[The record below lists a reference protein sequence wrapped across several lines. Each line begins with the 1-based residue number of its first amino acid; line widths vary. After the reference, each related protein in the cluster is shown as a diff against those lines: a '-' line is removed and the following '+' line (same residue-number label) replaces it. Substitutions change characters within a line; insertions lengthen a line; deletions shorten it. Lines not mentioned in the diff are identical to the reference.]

1 MKKVLH
7 LKIENNFDLYMLNN
21 NMEIYRDIIIEGLEE
36 NTLLYRFTINFLKR
50 SGFDFIK
57 TDVSSIIKF
66 RNTKIKKIAFH
77 IYFFCVRGTSTA
89 LYDYANYSE
98 SILQCES
105 ICVVPKSSIK
115 ENKNVDIALK
125 KFQKRF
131 KIFYYDDMLDLD
143 NILEKED
150 CDMLYVIKY
159 GSNDGVYSSKI
170 KTCVHCVFDMSQN
183 HGDVYAGVSE
193 QIALKFGNN
202 NLYVPHMVIEPF
214 QNKENLREELGIPLE
229 SKVFGY
235 HGGSDSF
242 NIQFAINAVKKASRL
257 FSDVYFLFVN
267 IPRFDNNNPKIIFLK
282 KIVEIEDKAKFINTC
297 DCCLEAQS
305 LGQSFG
311 LSLSDFSVNNKPI
324 ITYGGIVLND
334 NYKRILGDKATYYYE
349 EEGLIEILKK
359 FNKED
364 YENKDLNCYKE
375 YSPEKVMKIFKDIF
389 LS

>member
-1 MKKVLH
+1 MKKKLY
-7 LKIENNFDLYMLNN
+7 LKIENNFDLHVLTNV
-21 NMEIYRDIIIEGLEE
+21 EIYRNVIIEGLEE
-36 NTLLYRFTINFLKR
+36 NTLLYRFTTNFLKR

-89 LYDYANYSE
+89 LYDYAHYSE
-98 SILQCES
+98 SILKCES
-105 ICVVPKSSIK
+105 IFVAPKSSIK
-115 ENKNVDIALK
+115 ENKNVDIALL

-131 KIFYYDDMLDLD
+131 KIFYYDDMMDLD

-159 GSNDGVYSSKI
+159 GTNDGVYSNRI
-170 KTCVHCVFDMSQN
+170 KTCVHCVFEMSQK

-193 QIALKFGNN
+193 QIASKFGNN

-214 QNKENLREELGIPLE
+214 QNKENLREKLGIPLE

-242 NIQFAINAVKKASRL
+242 NIHFAINAVKKASR
-257 FSDVYFLFVN
+257 FPDVYFLFVN
-267 IPRFDNNNPKIIFLK
+267 IPRFDNNNPRIIFLN
-282 KIVEIEDKAKFINTC
+282 KIVEIEDKAMFINTC

-334 NYKRILGDKATYYYE
+334 NYKRILGDKANYYYE
-349 EEGLIEILKK
+349 EEDLIEILKE

-364 YENKDLNCYKE
+364 YKNKDLNCYKE

>member
-7 LKIENNFDLYMLNN
+7 LNIENNFDLHILNN
-21 NMEIYRDIIIEGLEE
+21 LEIYRDVIIEGLEE

-50 SGFDFIK
+50 SGFNFIK

-66 RNTKIKKIAFH
+66 RNVKKIAFH

-89 LYDYANYSE
+89 LYDYAHYSE

-105 ICVVPKSSIK
+105 IFVAPKSSIK

-131 KIFYYDDMLDLD
+131 KIFYYDDMMDLD

-159 GSNDGVYSSKI
+159 GTNDGVYSTKI

-183 HGDVYAGVSE
+183 HGGVYAGVSE
-193 QIALKFGNN
+193 QIAFKFGNN

-214 QNKENLREELGIPLE
+214 QNKENLREKLGIPFE

-242 NIQFAINAVKKASRL
+242 NIHFAINAVKKASRL
-257 FSDVYFLFVN
+257 FPDVYFLFVN
-267 IPRFDNNNPKIIFLK
+267 IPRFDNNNSRIIFLN
-282 KIVEIEDKAKFINTC
+282 KIVEIEDKAMFINTC

-349 EEGLIEILKK
+349 EEGLIEILKNFK
-359 FNKED
+359 KED

-389 LS
+389 LL

>member
-1 MKKVLH
+1 MKKKLY
-7 LKIENNFDLYMLNN
+7 LKIENNFDLHVLTNV
-21 NMEIYRDIIIEGLEE
+21 EIYRNVIIEGLEE
-36 NTLLYRFTINFLKR
+36 NTLLYRFTTNFLKR

-105 ICVVPKSSIK
+105 IFVVPKSSIK

-267 IPRFDNNNPKIIFLK
+267 IPRLDNNNPKIIFLK

-324 ITYGGIVLND
+324 ITFGGIVLND
-334 NYKRILGDKATYYYE
+334 NYKRILGDKANYYYE
-349 EEGLIEILKK
+349 EEDLIEILKE

-364 YENKDLNCYKE
+364 YKNKDLNCYKE

>member
-1 MKKVLH
+1 MKKKLY
-7 LKIENNFDLYMLNN
+7 LKIENNFDLHVLTNV
-21 NMEIYRDIIIEGLEE
+21 EIYRNVIIEGLEE
-36 NTLLYRFTINFLKR
+36 NTLLYRFTTNFLKR

-89 LYDYANYSE
+89 LYDYAHYSE
-98 SILQCES
+98 SILKCES
-105 ICVVPKSSIK
+105 IFVAPKSSIK
-115 ENKNVDIALK
+115 ENKNVDIALL

-131 KIFYYDDMLDLD
+131 KIFYYDDMMDLD

-159 GSNDGVYSSKI
+159 GTNDGVYSNRI
-170 KTCVHCVFDMSQN
+170 KTCVHCVFEMSQK

-193 QIALKFGNN
+193 QIASKFGNN

-214 QNKENLREELGIPLE
+214 QNKENLREKLGIPLE

-242 NIQFAINAVKKASRL
+242 NIHFAINAVKKASRL
-257 FSDVYFLFVN
+257 FPDVYFLFVN
-267 IPRFDNNNPKIIFLK
+267 IPRFDNNNPRIIFLN
-282 KIVEIEDKAKFINTC
+282 KIVEIEDKAMFINTC

-334 NYKRILGDKATYYYE
+334 NYKRILGDKANYYYE
-349 EEGLIEILKK
+349 EEDLIEILKE

-364 YENKDLNCYKE
+364 YKNKDLNCYKE

>member
-1 MKKVLH
+1 MKKKLY
-7 LKIENNFDLYMLNN
+7 LKIENNFDLHVLTNV
-21 NMEIYRDIIIEGLEE
+21 EIYRNVIIEGLEE
-36 NTLLYRFTINFLKR
+36 NTLLYRFTTNFLKR

-89 LYDYANYSE
+89 LYDYAHYSE
-98 SILQCES
+98 SILKCES
-105 ICVVPKSSIK
+105 IFVAPKSSIK
-115 ENKNVDIALK
+115 ENKNVDIALL

-131 KIFYYDDMLDLD
+131 KIFYYDDMMDLD

-159 GSNDGVYSSKI
+159 GTNDGVYSNRI
-170 KTCVHCVFDMSQN
+170 KTCVHCVFEMSQK

-193 QIALKFGNN
+193 QIASKFGNN

-214 QNKENLREELGIPLE
+214 QNKENLREKLGIPVE

-242 NIQFAINAVKKASRL
+242 NIHFAINAVKKASRL
-257 FSDVYFLFVN
+257 FPDVYFLFVN
-267 IPRFDNNNPKIIFLK
+267 IPRFDNNNPRIIFLN
-282 KIVEIEDKAKFINTC
+282 KIVEIEDKAMFINTC

-334 NYKRILGDKATYYYE
+334 NYKRILGDKANYYYE
-349 EEGLIEILKK
+349 EEDLIEILKE
-359 FNKED
+359 FNKEE

-375 YSPEKVMKIFKDIF
+375 YSPKKVMKIFKDIF
-389 LS
+389 LL

>member
-1 MKKVLH
+1 MKKKLY
-7 LKIENNFDLYMLNN
+7 LKIENNFDLHVLTNV
-21 NMEIYRDIIIEGLEE
+21 EIYRNVIIEGLEE
-36 NTLLYRFTINFLKR
+36 NTLLYRFTTNFLKR

-89 LYDYANYSE
+89 LYDYAHYSE

-105 ICVVPKSSIK
+105 IFVAPKSSIK

-131 KIFYYDDMLDLD
+131 KIFYYDDMMDLD

-159 GSNDGVYSSKI
+159 GTNDGVYSTKI

-183 HGDVYAGVSE
+183 HGNVYAGVSE
-193 QIALKFGNN
+193 QIASKFGNN

-214 QNKENLREELGIPLE
+214 QNKENLREKLGIPLE

-242 NIQFAINAVKKASRL
+242 NIHFAINAVKKASRL
-257 FSDVYFLFVN
+257 FPDVYFLFVN
-267 IPRFDNNNPKIIFLK
+267 IPRFDNNNPRVIFLN
-282 KIVEIEDKAKFINTC
+282 KIVEIEDKAMFINTC

-334 NYKRILGDKATYYYE
+334 NYKKILGDKANYYYE
-349 EEGLIEILKK
+349 EEDLIEILKE
-359 FNKED
+359 FNKEE

-375 YSPEKVMKIFKDIF
+375 YSPVKVMKIFKDIF
-389 LS
+389 LL

>member
-7 LKIENNFDLYMLNN
+7 LNIENNFDLHILNN
-21 NMEIYRDIIIEGLEE
+21 LEIYRDVIIEGLEE

-50 SGFDFIK
+50 SGFNFIK

-66 RNTKIKKIAFH
+66 RNVKKIAFH

-89 LYDYANYSE
+89 LYDYAHYSE

-105 ICVVPKSSIK
+105 IFVAPKSSIK

-131 KIFYYDDMLDLD
+131 KIFYYDDMMDLD

-159 GSNDGVYSSKI
+159 GTNDGVYSTKI

-183 HGDVYAGVSE
+183 HGCVYAGVSE
-193 QIALKFGNN
+193 QIAFKFGNN

-214 QNKENLREELGIPLE
+214 QNKENLREKLGIPFE

-242 NIQFAINAVKKASRL
+242 NIHFAINAVKKASRL
-257 FSDVYFLFVN
+257 FPDVYFLFVN
-267 IPRFDNNNPKIIFLK
+267 IPRFDNNNSRIIFLN
-282 KIVEIEDKAKFINTC
+282 KIVEIEDKAMFINTC

-349 EEGLIEILKK
+349 EEGLIEILKNFK
-359 FNKED
+359 KED

-389 LS
+389 LL

>member
-105 ICVVPKSSIK
+105 IFVVPKSSIK

-334 NYKRILGDKATYYYE
+334 NYKRILGDKANYYYE
-349 EEGLIEILKK
+349 EEDLIEILKE

-364 YENKDLNCYKE
+364 YKNKDLNCYKE